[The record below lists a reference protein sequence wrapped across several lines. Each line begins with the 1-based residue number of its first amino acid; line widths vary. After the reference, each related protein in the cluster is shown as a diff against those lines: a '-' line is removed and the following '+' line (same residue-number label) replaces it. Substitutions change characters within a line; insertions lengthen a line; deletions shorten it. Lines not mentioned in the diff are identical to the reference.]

1 MGAVS
6 ETLKSTYSV
15 VFKVEFLQLDAVV
28 EAVHFENH
36 VFKKIDL
43 NDVLQIF
50 EGRRPHESQ
59 VVLLQKDV
67 REIRTELLK

>member
-36 VFKKIDL
+36 VFEKIDL
-43 NDVLQIF
+43 NDVLKIF

-67 REIRTELLK
+67 REIRTELRK